1 VAVALAAGFT
11 PARISLADADGIAR
25 LVLTPL
31 SSTLIHGGAMHI
43 LVTMLGLLFCGRV
56 VEAIVAGRGM
66 IILYIVGACA
76 AAAAHYAVAPND
88 PLPLIGAGGAVGAVI
103 GAYAIL
109 LGRNK
114 LRVAGPSRG
123 LWLNALWLGAAW
135 IALQAMIAFAYGV
148 PVLRIPVASYAG
160 GFLAGLALAKPLLLL
175 RWRGA

>member
-1 VAVALAAGFT
+1 MALAAGFT
-11 PARISLADADGIAR
+11 PAWVSTADAEGIAR

-31 SSTLIHGGAMHI
+31 SSTLIHLGMMHV
-43 LVTMLGLLFCGRV
+43 LVAMLGLLFCGRV
-56 VEAIVAGRGM
+56 VETIVAARGL
-66 IILYIVGACA
+66 IILYIVGAYA
-76 AAAAHYAVAPND
+76 SAAAHYATAPND
-88 PLPLIGAGGAVGAVI
+88 PLPLVGAGGAVAAVI
-103 GAYAIL
+103 GAYAVL

-135 IALQAMIAFAYGV
+135 VALQAMVAFAYGV
-148 PVLRIPVASYAG
+148 PLLRIPVASYAG